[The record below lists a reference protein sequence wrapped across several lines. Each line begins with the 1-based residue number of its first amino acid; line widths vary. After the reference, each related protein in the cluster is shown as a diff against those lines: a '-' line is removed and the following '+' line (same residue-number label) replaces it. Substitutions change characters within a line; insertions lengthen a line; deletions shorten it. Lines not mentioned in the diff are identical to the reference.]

1 MGYIMNENIEII
13 SNLASVLVETD
24 PDLTGILDNFVSKQV
39 LNESVLSDRERLIVV
54 IACLVSNQSYNLYE
68 KMIIKALDIGVTPI
82 EIKEI
87 LYQSLAYIGLS
98 KTYDFFELTNRI
110 FNEKNI
116 KLPLP
121 SQSTVKYED
130 RLQEGYEIQIRN
142 FGKEFIDNN
151 IENTPEGQIHIWDF
165 ISSYAFGDFYTRSG
179 LSDNDRELLSFTY
192 ILSLRGCE
200 NQLRIHAKGNLE
212 LGNNIEKLV
221 SLITV
226 LIPYIGFPRTHNALA
241 ILNEVY
247 EEIQKEKDWIII
259 INDNTFHH
267 FLQFYLFFLD

>member
-13 SNLASVLVETD
+13 STLDSVLVETD

-39 LNESVLSDRERLIVV
+39 LNESVLSDMERLIVV

-142 FGKEFIDNN
+142 FGK
-151 IENTPEGQIHIWDF
+151 
-165 ISSYAFGDFYTRSG
+165 
-179 LSDNDRELLSFTY
+179 
-192 ILSLRGCE
+192 
-200 NQLRIHAKGNLE
+200 
-212 LGNNIEKLV
+212 
-221 SLITV
+221 
-226 LIPYIGFPRTHNALA
+226 
-241 ILNEVY
+241 
-247 EEIQKEKDWIII
+247 
-259 INDNTFHH
+259 
-267 FLQFYLFFLD
+267 

>member
-13 SNLASVLVETD
+13 SNLDSVLVETD

-151 IENTPEGQIHIWDF
+151 IENTPEGQKHIWDF

-247 EEIQKEKDWIII
+247 EEIQKEKD
-259 INDNTFHH
+259 
-267 FLQFYLFFLD
+267 